1 MAQEPIFF
9 GNFSGPE
16 SCFVF
21 AVFAF
26 KIKPSIILKIIEW
39 NSQLTKQNLLVYG
52 LGTVLLFN
60 RFGF

>member
-39 NSQLTKQNLLVYG
+39 NSQLTKQN
-52 LGTVLLFN
+52 
-60 RFGF
+60 